1 MLTSKIAINQE
12 EFILMREY
20 IQKECGI
27 VIGDEKMYLVESRL
41 ARLVVETDSK
51 SFKEFYL
58 KAKSDI
64 SQKIKNKIVD
74 AMTTNETLWFRDI
87 KPWKILED
95 IVIPKFIS
103 DLKSGRK
110 TQINIWS
117 SACSTGQEPYSF
129 AILLK
134 EALLRERSIN
144 PEQFKILG
152 TDISPSA
159 LYMGIS
165 GRYNSIAMS
174 RGMQDRFAIFK
185 DKYFRQQDTVFEID
199 ENIKKMVVYK
209 KFNLQMPFTNLPE
222 FDLIFCRNVA
232 IYFSAEFKK
241 ELFKKIY
248 MKLNKDGFFFIG
260 STESLIGYSSDFEQI
275 EYQRGVYYKPKK

>member
-12 EFILMREY
+12 EFVLMREY

-41 ARLVVETDSK
+41 ARLVVETESK

-64 SQKIKNKIVD
+64 SQKIRNKIVD
-74 AMTTNETLWFRDI
+74 AMTTNETLWFRDM
-87 KPWKILED
+87 KPWKIIED

-103 DLKSGRK
+103 DLKSGK
-110 TQINIWS
+110 KSVINVWS
-117 SACSTGQEPYSF
+117 AACSTGQEPYSF
-129 AILLK
+129 AMLLN
-134 EALLRERSIN
+134 EALVRERTIS
-144 PEQFKILG
+144 PSQFYILA

-174 RGMQDRFAIFK
+174 RGMQEKYEIFRNKYFK
-185 DKYFRQQDTVFEID
+185 DQGTVFEID
-199 ENIKKMVVYK
+199 ENIKKMVDFK
-209 KFNLQMPFTNLPE
+209 KFNLQNPFAKIPDC
-222 FDLIFCRNVA
+222 DLIFCRNVA
-232 IYFSAEFKK
+232 IYFSPEFKK
-241 ELFKKIY
+241 EVFRKIY
-248 MKLNKDGFFFIG
+248 EKTNKEGFFFIG
-260 STESLIGYSSDFEQI
+260 STESLIGYSSDFEQV
-275 EYQRGVYYKPKK
+275 EYQKGVYYKPKK